1 MFIGGDSELET
12 VGDRIRILRKLKNLN
27 QTKFGKKLNVKT
39 STVAG
44 WENNFRSVGERTLND
59 IARIYGVSKL
69 WLETG
74 HGEMFIQQDILIVE
88 KIDDIMSGENEFRKK
103 LIKSI
108 VNFNDD
114 EILLLEKIVNE
125 LSTNKKTD

>member
-1 MFIGGDSELET
+1 MET
-12 VGDRIRILRKLKNLN
+12 VGDRVKILRNIKNLN
-27 QTKFGKKLNVKT
+27 QTDFGKKISLSQTAIGQYETNVRKVT
-39 STVAG
+39 D
-44 WENNFRSVGERTLND
+44 RSIKDMCSV
-59 IARIYGVSKL
+59 YGASEL
-69 WLETG
+69 WLRTG
-74 HGEMFIQQDILIVE
+74 CGEMFVQQDILIVE

-125 LSTNKKTD
+125 LSTNKKNRLNQ

>member
-1 MFIGGDSELET
+1 MET
-12 VGDRIRILRKLKNLN
+12 IGDRVKILRNIKNLN
-27 QTKFGKKLNVKT
+27 QTDFGKKISLSQTAIGQYETNVRKVT
-39 STVAG
+39 D
-44 WENNFRSVGERTLND
+44 RSIKDMCSV
-59 IARIYGVSKL
+59 YGASEL
-69 WLETG
+69 WLRTG
-74 HGEMFIQQDILIVE
+74 QGEMFIQQDILIVE

>member
-1 MFIGGDSELET
+1 MET
-12 VGDRIRILRKLKNLN
+12 VGDRVKILRNIKNLN
-27 QTKFGKKLNVKT
+27 QTDFGKKISLSQTAIGQYETNVRKVT
-39 STVAG
+39 D
-44 WENNFRSVGERTLND
+44 RSIKDMCSV
-59 IARIYGVSKL
+59 YGASEL
-69 WLETG
+69 WLRTG
-74 HGEMFIQQDILIVE
+74 RGEMFVQQDILIVE
-88 KIDDIMSGENEFRKK
+88 KIDDIMSGENEFKKK

>member
-1 MFIGGDSELET
+1 MET
-12 VGDRIRILRKLKNLN
+12 VGDRVKILRNIKNLN
-27 QTKFGKKLNVKT
+27 QTDFGKKISLSQTAIGQYETNVRKVT
-39 STVAG
+39 D
-44 WENNFRSVGERTLND
+44 RSIKDMCSV
-59 IARIYGVSKL
+59 YGASEL
-69 WLETG
+69 WLRTG
-74 HGEMFIQQDILIVE
+74 RGEIFVQQDVLIVE

>member
-1 MFIGGDSELET
+1 MET
-12 VGDRIRILRKLKNLN
+12 VGDRVKILRNIKNLN
-27 QTKFGKKLNVKT
+27 QTDFGKKISLSQTAIGQYETNVRKVT
-39 STVAG
+39 D
-44 WENNFRSVGERTLND
+44 RSIKDMCSV
-59 IARIYGVSKL
+59 YGASEL
-69 WLETG
+69 WLRTG
-74 HGEMFIQQDILIVE
+74 RGEMFVQQDILIVE

>member
-1 MFIGGDSELET
+1 MET
-12 VGDRIRILRKLKNLN
+12 VGDRIRILRKIKNLN
-27 QTKFGKKLNVKT
+27 QTRFGEKLNVKT

-44 WENNFRSVGERTLND
+44 WENNFRTVSDRTIND
-59 IARIYGVSKL
+59 IARIYGASKL
-69 WLETG
+69 WLQTG
-74 HGEMFIQQDILIVE
+74 QGEMFVQQDILIVE

>member
-1 MFIGGDSELET
+1 MET
-12 VGDRIRILRKLKNLN
+12 VGDRVKILRNIKNLN
-27 QTKFGKKLNVKT
+27 QTDFGKKISLSQTAIGQYETNVRKVT
-39 STVAG
+39 D
-44 WENNFRSVGERTLND
+44 RSIKDMCSV
-59 IARIYGVSKL
+59 YGASEL
-69 WLETG
+69 WLRTG
-74 HGEMFIQQDILIVE
+74 CGEMFVQQDILIVE

-108 VNFNDD
+108 VNFSDD

>member
-1 MFIGGDSELET
+1 MFIGGGTKLET
-12 VGDRIRILRKLKNLN
+12 IGDRIRILRKIKNLN
-27 QTKFGKKLNVKT
+27 QTKFGEKLNVKT

-44 WENNFRSVGERTLND
+44 WENNFRTVGDRTLND
-59 IARIYGVSKL
+59 IVRIYGASKY
-69 WLETG
+69 WLQTG
-74 HGEMFIQQDILIVE
+74 KGEMFVQQDILIVE